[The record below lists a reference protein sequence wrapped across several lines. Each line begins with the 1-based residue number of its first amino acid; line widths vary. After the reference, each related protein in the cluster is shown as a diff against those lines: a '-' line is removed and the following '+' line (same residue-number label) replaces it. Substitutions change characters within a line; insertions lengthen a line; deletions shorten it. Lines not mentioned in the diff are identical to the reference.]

1 MPLPGSGKRR
11 SNIAAA
17 DGRYNRGMAGEA
29 DVDKPGAGSAGDE
42 GPGRPAAQ
50 VAALQRLGIDVW
62 TRRRPRARPTPA
74 ARVPARGPGP
84 PRGRPASMRPATGPA
99 PAQPPARAPEAA
111 AADKPF
117 RIHCFHFG
125 RVFAAVAEDA
135 WPQRRLLQDAALA
148 MNAFAPAE
156 RKDILFDWPLP
167 GAPPNGAERAF
178 RAFFGHQTRSAPR
191 TLVAGGRVA
200 QLIGRPAP
208 ASCALLEG
216 HLYIPAGH
224 LDAAAKKALW
234 RLIRESGQ

>member
-1 MPLPGSGKRR
+1 
-11 SNIAAA
+11 
-17 DGRYNRGMAGEA
+17 MAGEA
-29 DVDKPGAGSAGDE
+29 DVDKPGAGSAGGE
-42 GPGRPAAQ
+42 GCRRPAAQ

-62 TRRRPRARPTPA
+62 TRRRPRTRPASA
-74 ARVPARGPGP
+74 ARVPAPGPGSA
-84 PRGRPASMRPATGPA
+84 RQRPATPRPAARQA
-99 PAQPPARAPEAA
+99 PARPPPPRAPEAA

-117 RIHCFHFG
+117 RVHCFHFG

-135 WPQRRLLQDAALA
+135 WPHRRLLQDAALA

-156 RKDILFDWPLP
+156 RNDILFDWPLP

-178 RAFFGHQTRSAPR
+178 RAFFGHQTRNAPR

-200 QLIGRPAP
+200 QLIGCAAP

-234 RLIRESGQ
+234 QLICESERA